1 VEFGVLRRKN
11 KAVFVLFFGTPENMT
26 LSSMVPHE
34 ASSEHSEGSSHLL
47 DSTFGSRYGQSSL
60 PKYVVASASVS
71 LSVCLYGSMIFLLLF
86 IAIISSFVRSLS
98 DFNRVGIHWQL
109 GHPKRQGIRSWQRI
123 NCMCRKTFSS
133 MFSFRKLFKLQRNF

>member
-1 VEFGVLRRKN
+1 
-11 KAVFVLFFGTPENMT
+11 MT

-60 PKYVVASASVS
+60 PKYVFAFAS
-71 LSVCLYGSMIFLLLF
+71 LFLCLCLYGSMIFLLIF

-109 GHPKRQGIRSWQRI
+109 GHPRRQVIRSWQRI
-123 NCMCRKTFSS
+123 NCMCRKKNSC
-133 MFSFRKLFKLQRNF
+133 MFSFRKLFKLHVSSSKSFCSKPFIIL